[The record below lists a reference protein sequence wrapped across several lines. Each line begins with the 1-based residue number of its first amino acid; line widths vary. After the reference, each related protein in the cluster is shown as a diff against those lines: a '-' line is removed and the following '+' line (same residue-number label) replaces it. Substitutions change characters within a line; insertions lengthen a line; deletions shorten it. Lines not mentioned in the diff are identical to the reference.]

1 MVLEGHGT
9 ILSGSGSFYTQ
20 RILLRADDPFMVRPL
35 VGAGITTTE
44 AKVQNTT
51 IMQKLI
57 MNNLKT
63 LTTANL
69 SWY

>member
-44 AKVQNTT
+44 GKVQNTT
-51 IMQKLI
+51 IMQ
-57 MNNLKT
+57 NLKT

-69 SWY
+69 SCTDLIS